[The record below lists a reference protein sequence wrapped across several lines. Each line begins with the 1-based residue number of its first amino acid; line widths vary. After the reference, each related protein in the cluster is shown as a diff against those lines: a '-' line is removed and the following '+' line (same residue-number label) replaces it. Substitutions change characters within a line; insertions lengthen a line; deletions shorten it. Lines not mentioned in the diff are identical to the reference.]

1 MKISYNWL
9 KSVINTDKTPEQ
21 LDTLLTNCGLEVEG
35 MEQVSS
41 IQGGLEG
48 IVIGEVLEKWQ
59 HPNADRLSVTKVDI
73 GTGEP
78 VQIVCG
84 ASNVAAGQKVV
95 VATVGATLY
104 PSGGESFKISKSKLR
119 GELSEGM
126 ICAED
131 EIGLGTSHAGI
142 MVLDASAKV
151 GTPAADYFNV
161 EIDTVLEIGL
171 TANRGDAASHLG
183 VARDLVALTGEKIN
197 ITYPEI
203 PAPQGNNPIAVS
215 IEDSEG
221 CPRYSGISISGIT
234 VKESPAWLQN
244 RLKAIGLSPINNIV
258 DITNYVLHT
267 LGQPIH
273 AFDAD
278 KIEGNKIVVKKAT
291 EGQKF
296 TTLDK
301 VERTLTADAL
311 LICNANAPMAIA
323 GVFGGLDSGVSTKTT
338 TIFIESAY
346 FDPAII
352 RKSAKAQ
359 GLNTD
364 ASFRYERGTD
374 PEITVNALKM
384 VVQLVLEN
392 AGGTVS
398 SLVIDEYVRKIEPS
412 QILLRYAKLQ
422 DVLGQ
427 KVSNDEV
434 KQIISG
440 LDITI
445 KNETP
450 EGIAVT
456 VPAYRMDVTR
466 EIDVIEEFIRIYG
479 LNQVQIPDSVTLSLN
494 IHQGVDVEKLYNRA
508 ADMLAAQ
515 GYNELVTNSLTKT
528 SYYTQ
533 EELQHAVRML
543 NPLSADLEVMRM
555 TTLYS
560 GLEAIAFNRNRRA
573 QNLKFFELSKTYRKT
588 GEGKYDEKW
597 WLSLWLCGDE
607 QNESWKYPSRNSDF
621 YTLKQSCDNLFTL
634 LGANTGF
641 DDKNIISSPA
651 DVNPEVLVN
660 YGAVASNITKKFDI
674 EGNVYYAVIDWEKLV
689 KLATADKFTLKEISK
704 FPEVRRDLSLVIDKQ
719 VPFSQLH
726 QIAVNAERKLL
737 KNIDVFDVYL
747 GDKIEQ
753 GKKAY
758 ALSFILQDEGKTLT
772 DKDIDKTMAR
782 LMQGFEKEAG
792 AVIRK

>member
-9 KSVINTDKTPEQ
+9 RSIINTDKTPNE
-21 LDTLLTNCGLEVEG
+21 LETLLTNCGLEVEG
-35 MEQVSS
+35 IEQVSS
-41 IQGGLEG
+41 IEGGLEG

-59 HPNADRLSVTKVDI
+59 HPNADRLSVTKVNI

-84 ASNVAAGQKVV
+84 AKNVAAGQKVV

-104 PSGGESFKISKSKLR
+104 PTGGEAFKISKSKLR

-131 EIGLGTSHAGI
+131 EIGLGTSHEGI
-142 MVLDASAKV
+142 MVLDASAVV
-151 GTPAADYFNV
+151 GTPAADYFKV
-161 EIDTVLEIGL
+161 ETDFVIEIGL

-183 VARDLVALTGEKIN
+183 VARDIVALTGTPIN
-197 ITYPEI
+197 INYSEI
-203 PAPQGNNPIAVS
+203 PAGQNTLPMSVS

-221 CPRYSGISISGIT
+221 CPRYSGISISGVT
-234 VKESPAWLQN
+234 VDDSPAWLQN

-258 DITNYVLHT
+258 DVTNYVLHT

-291 EGQKF
+291 QGQKF

-301 VERTLTADAL
+301 VERTLTGNEL
-311 LICNANAPMAIA
+311 LICNANVPMAIA
-323 GVFGGLDSGVSTKTT
+323 GVFGGLHSGVTAETKN
-338 TIFIESAY
+338 IFIESAY
-346 FDPAII
+346 FDPAVI
-352 RKSAKAQ
+352 RKSAKSQ

-374 PEITVNALKM
+374 PEITLNALKM

-392 AGGTVS
+392 SGGMVS
-398 SLVIDEYVRKIEPS
+398 SGIVDEYVRKIQPAH
-412 QILLRYAKLQ
+412 IHLRYAKLQ
-422 DVLGQ
+422 AVLGQ
-427 KVSNDEV
+427 PVSADEV
-434 KQIISG
+434 KKIISG

-445 KNETP
+445 KAETA
-450 EGIAVT
+450 EGIEVE

-466 EIDVIEEFIRIYG
+466 EIDVIEEFIRIFG
-479 LNQVQIPDSVTLSLN
+479 LNQVQIPASVTLSLN
-494 IHQGVDVEKLYNRA
+494 VQQGVSVEKLYNRA

-515 GYNELVTNSLTKT
+515 GYFEMVTNSLTKT
-528 SYYTQ
+528 SYYTE
-533 EELQHAVRML
+533 EELKHAVRML

-560 GLEAIAFNRNRRA
+560 GLEAIAYNRNRKA
-573 QNLKFFELSKTYRKT
+573 QNLKFFELSKTYRQT
-588 GEGKYDEKW
+588 GEGQYAEKW

-607 QNESWKYPSRNSDF
+607 QNESWKTPARATDF
-621 YTLKQSCDNLFTL
+621 YSLKQSCDNIFTL
-634 LGANTGF
+634 LGAQTGF
-641 DDKNIISSPA
+641 EDRNIISSPEEINN
-651 DVNPEVLVN
+651 DVLLNCGP
-660 YGAVASNITKKFDI
+660 VAANITKKFDI
-674 EGNVYYAVIDWEKLV
+674 EGTVYFATIDWEKLV
-689 KLATADKFTLKEISK
+689 KLATAQKFTLQEISK
-704 FPEVRRDLSLVIDKQ
+704 YPEVRRDLSLVIDKTTT
-719 VPFSQLH
+719 FAQLH
-726 QIAVNAERKLL
+726 QIAVKAERKLL
-737 KNIDVFDVYL
+737 KDIDVFDVYM

-772 DKDIDKTMAR
+772 DKEIDKTMAR
-782 LMQGFEKEAG
+782 LMQGFETEAG